1 MDLVCAKPVPTPSLK
16 KSELHYRILHIGN
29 CLDTNFWI
37 KVAQRGLPGLKQNK
51 VSIDIEFSIFEFVQI
66 PDLSINTSV

>member
-1 MDLVCAKPVPTPSLK
+1 MDLVCAKPVRTSSLK

-29 CLDTNFWI
+29 CLDANFWI
-37 KVAQRGLPGLKQNK
+37 KFAQRGLPDLKKNK
-51 VSIDIEFSIFEFVQI
+51 VSIDTEFSIFEFVQI

>member
-1 MDLVCAKPVPTPSLK
+1 MDRICAKPVTTSSLK

-29 CLDTNFWI
+29 CPDTNFWI
-37 KVAQRGLPGLKQNK
+37 KFAQRGLPGLKQNK
-51 VSIDIEFSIFEFVQI
+51 VSIDIEFSIFEFVQL